1 MELNQPYR
9 LMKLF
14 SEVLYSK
21 NDHNSILGLEDIDKI
36 IHNLSNE
43 QHPHVA
49 QAILDAILSYYD
61 QILDSLIPYTEQQ
74 LMIDSNIIDYT
85 LHSMDLLTSLDSYT
99 NN

>member
-43 QHPHVA
+43 QVR
-49 QAILDAILSYYD
+49 
-61 QILDSLIPYTEQQ
+61 
-74 LMIDSNIIDYT
+74 
-85 LHSMDLLTSLDSYT
+85 
-99 NN
+99 